1 MNLATPTILTY
12 TDTTAVLNCSVY
24 TTIYEADQGP
34 LEFEF
39 ITQWFVATVNGM
51 GYPAENSVVLTQVVT
66 TTDYLYNAYTF
77 PGLTVTQ
84 LSPGEAITLVPPS
97 PVPLPPSRSP
107 LHSPLVPSSLGSES
121 S

>member
-84 LSPGEAITLVPPS
+84 LSPGEAITLVPPT
-97 PVPLPPSRSP
+97 PFPLS

>member
-1 MNLATPTILTY
+1 M
-12 TDTTAVLNCSVY
+12 
-24 TTIYEADQGP
+24 
-34 LEFEF
+34 
-39 ITQWFVATVNGM
+39 ATVNGM

-84 LSPGEAITLVPPS
+84 LSPGEAITLVPPT
-97 PVPLPPSRSP
+97 PFPLS